1 MEFPRPALALHAASG
16 SAATACEVEHRA
28 DIAPVVL
35 RLLVA
40 HARARAKDPSGLLRG
55 MGFDLVD
62 LDSPVLRVSYR
73 QCAEAIR
80 RALVLLPNPHL
91 GLEIG
96 EALNVVSLGKV
107 GLGMMASENLQR
119 MLEFLIAFPRPA
131 GCLLSLHGES
141 TATHFRVVAQPLFH
155 DPELQRF
162 LVTYTLASLASLA
175 RQIVGPA
182 CRPVSVELALPR
194 PAAAAAYEQA
204 FGQMPQF
211 ERPANRLVFAAE
223 AHALPCAEPS
233 VARAMQEALQ
243 AARSAQPVQEIGA
256 AVAQIIRRHHGAPPP
271 LAQVAHALNMSERSL
286 RRRLCDEGLS
296 FRGLVADDRRI
307 RTLTLVTQSDAS
319 LTQVATRSGYTSAR
333 SLRRAVNR
341 WTGTGPSSL
350 RKTAQRP
357 D

>member
-1 MEFPRPALALHAASG
+1 MAQLHSDVLPLHAASPE
-16 SAATACEVEHRA
+16 AEHRA
-28 DIAPVVL
+28 DLVPVVL
-35 RLLVA
+35 RLLTA
-40 HARARAKDPSGLLRG
+40 YARGHGKDPSVLVRGL
-55 MGFDLVD
+55 GFELAD
-62 LDSPVLRVSYR
+62 LDAPLLRVSYR

-80 RALVLLPNPHL
+80 RALVLMPVPYL

-96 EALNVVSLGKV
+96 ETLKVVSLSKV
-107 GLGMMASENLQR
+107 GLGMMASENSHR
-119 MLEFLIAFPRPA
+119 MFDFLIAFPQQA
-131 GCLLSLHGES
+131 GCLLSLHSES
-141 TATHFRVVAQPLFH
+141 TAKHYGVVAQPLFH

-162 LVTYTLASLASLA
+162 LVDFTLSALAFLA
-175 RQIVGPA
+175 RQIVGPD
-182 CRPVSVELALPR
+182 CRPLAVELALP
-194 PAAAAAYEQA
+194 PPVCTAAYENA
-204 FGQMPQF
+204 FGRTPLFGQ
-211 ERPANRLVFAAE
+211 PAHRLAFAAQ
-223 AHALPCAEPS
+223 AQPLPCAEPS

-243 AARSAQPVQEIGA
+243 AARSAPPVQEIGA

-271 LAQVAHALNMSERSL
+271 LAQVARTLNMSERSL

-296 FRGLVADDRRI
+296 FRGLIAEDRRI

>member
-1 MEFPRPALALHAASG
+1 MKSSHPALALHAAPVG
-16 SAATACEVEHRA
+16 AAAACELGHRA

-35 RLLVA
+35 RSLVA

-55 MGFDLVD
+55 LGFDLAD
-62 LDSPVLRVSYR
+62 LDSPGMQVSYR

-91 GLEIG
+91 GLEVG

-119 MLEFLIAFPRPA
+119 MLEFLIAFPHPA

-141 TATHFRVVAQPLFH
+141 TGTHLRIVAQPLFH
-155 DPELQRF
+155 DPPLQRF
-162 LVTYTLASLASLA
+162 LITYTLASLASLA

-182 CRPVSVELALPR
+182 CRPLSIELTLPR
-194 PAAAAAYEQA
+194 PAATAAYERA
-204 FGQMPQF
+204 FGQTPQF
-211 ERPANRLVFAAE
+211 ERPANQLVFAAS
-223 AHALPCAEPS
+223 AHPLPFAEPS

-243 AARSAQPVQEIGA
+243 EARSDSPVQEIGA

-271 LAQVAHALNMSERSL
+271 LAQVARALNMSERSL
-286 RRRLCDEGLS
+286 RRRLCEEGLS
-296 FRGLVADDRRI
+296 FRGLVAEDRRI
-307 RTLTLVTQSDAS
+307 RTLNLVTQSDAS
-319 LTQVATRSGYTSAR
+319 LTQVASRSGYTNAR

-341 WTGTGPSSL
+341 WTGVGPSSL
-350 RKTAQRP
+350 RKTAQRL